1 MSNLLTPCLF
11 VAHGSPMN
19 AIQKNDYTLK
29 LNEIGNSLKQ
39 KVKAIICF
47 SAHWQTEGL
56 FISGADKLKTIYDF
70 SGFPDELYKINYTPS
85 GDNDLTNK
93 VKNVLENF
101 QPRIDNQRGID
112 HGAWSVLTHLFPKAD
127 IPVVLVSQ
135 NLDFKLSQ
143 HYAIG
148 ETLKL
153 LRNEGIL
160 FIASGNIVHSFF
172 SYSEDVSAVS
182 PDWAID
188 FDSKIKEALISKDH
202 NSIIRYRRIYGKS
215 AKLSVPTEEHFIPL
229 LYILGLRN
237 EQDHLTFFYE
247 KFQNSGMSMRSFLF
261 S

>member
-1 MSNLLTPCLF
+1 MSNLITPCLF

-19 AIQKNDYTLK
+19 AIQQNDYTIK
-29 LNEIGNSLKQ
+29 LNEIGNNLKE
-39 KVKAIICF
+39 KTKAIICF

-56 FISGADKLKTIYDF
+56 YISGAEQLKTIYDF
-70 SGFPDELYKINYTPS
+70 SGFPQELYKINYSPK
-85 GDNDLTNK
+85 GDQELTVK
-93 VKNVLENF
+93 VKNILENY
-101 QPRIDNQRGID
+101 QAQIDYQRGID
-112 HGAWSVLTHLFPKAD
+112 HGAWSILTHLFPKAD
-127 IPVVLVSQ
+127 IPVVLISQ
-135 NLDFKLSQ
+135 NLNFKLAE

-148 ETLKL
+148 EALKL

-172 SYSEDVSAVS
+172 SYSEDIAAPS
-182 PDWAID
+182 PDWALD
-188 FDSKIKEALISKDH
+188 FDSKMKEAIITKDH

-237 EQDHLTFFYE
+237 EFDNLNFFYE
-247 KFQNSGMSMRSFLF
+247 KFQNSGMSMRSFLL